1 MNSPTHVNNTRS
13 FCAISIHCVPFR
25 KEARHPSSF
34 ARLLARSSMSDE
46 HPTAR
51 YRSGN
56 GALFSSTKC
65 PPGPD
70 LSSQCDLPFGVVWTP
85 FAPPE
90 PAVTDL
96 QVHALDDEAL
106 PPVLCLACL
115 SYLHLFAQIRDSD
128 GTWVCELCGARNVA
142 PPASSQGRFRNVCS
156 PAVEFRQKVPASTGS
171 GPRQASG
178 PSAPFLPSSSSPTT
192 MNEVAEAEPHSTTLV
207 IVMDEN
213 LPRTD
218 AQAVAAALQQH
229 FASASASTQRSRV
242 GLVVFG
248 RSITV
253 YQLGVS
259 SGIAVGDVYT
269 SHRSL
274 DEARLRTRSYLLDA
288 ESNPLHSLMRCLSSV
303 YGIVIHDATS
313 SPSHINEDAEE
324 NRVRPV
330 SRLEMLKRRKEARI
344 LKQQQEQHSTVAV
357 PTQSPW
363 EQRKE
368 QQKSTRPAFR
378 CVGEALQV
386 AIDLATVGV
395 DPSRTSR
402 ILLFTN
408 GCPNYGDGSVVSSIA
423 GTGVNS
429 MLSHHPQ
436 NRPRRTADVVDPLQL
451 QRSVE
456 FFRVLSKAGCE
467 VGVAVDVFCCGALEL
482 ALPAYHAIVEA
493 SSGYVLSSQSF
504 ADPQFVY
511 KLQHVLQ
518 QTFVSGLHGTPLRD
532 DNWIDGCIVDVRTP
546 RSVRRNSVPISRN
559 SGNRRS
565 IFLNLLVAVV
575 RAVSARSLTL
585 SVRDSS
591 SMDLGRCSSTSDLA
605 SPSERRWPRP
615 RRSPPTTCPWGTW
628 SSRR

>member
-1 MNSPTHVNNTRS
+1 
-13 FCAISIHCVPFR
+13 
-25 KEARHPSSF
+25 
-34 ARLLARSSMSDE
+34 MSNED

-85 FAPPE
+85 FAPPD

-115 SYLHLFAQIRDSD
+115 SYLHLFAQIRESD
-128 GTWVCELCGARNVA
+128 GTWVCELCGSRNVA
-142 PPASSQGRFRNVCS
+142 PPAASSESSGNSNSSGRFRNVCS
-156 PAVEFRQKVPASTGS
+156 PAVEYRQKMPASAGS
-171 GPRQASG
+171 RQASA
-178 PSAPFLPSSSSPTT
+178 PSALFPASSSSPTT
-192 MNEVAEAEPHSTTLV
+192 MNEAAAAAAAGPHSTTLV

-213 LPRTD
+213 LPLAD

-229 FASASASTQRSRV
+229 FASASASTQRRTRV

-253 YQLGVS
+253 YQLGLS

-269 SHRSL
+269 SHRAL
-274 DEARLRTRSYLLDA
+274 DEARLRTRPYLLDVA
-288 ESNPLHSLMRCLSSV
+288 SNPLRSLMRCLSSV
-303 YGIVIHDATS
+303 YGIVIQDSASSLSHTHDGA
-313 SPSHINEDAEE
+313 AE
-324 NRVRPV
+324 NRDQPM

-344 LKQQQEQHSTVAV
+344 LRQQQEQEQHPSSAV

-368 QQKSTRPAFR
+368 QQKSARPAFR

-386 AIDLATVGV
+386 AIDLATVDV

-408 GCPNYGDGSVVSSIA
+408 GCPNYGDGSVVSSVA
-423 GTGVNS
+423 GTGGGS
-429 MLSHHPQ
+429 MLSQQPYP
-436 NRPRRTADVVDPLQL
+436 PRRTADVLDPLQL

-456 FFRVLSKAGCE
+456 FFRVLSRAGCE

-493 SSGYVLSSQSF
+493 SSGYVLSSLSF

-511 KLQHVLQ
+511 NLQHVLQ
-518 QTFVSGLHGTPLRD
+518 HTFVSGLHGTPLRD
-532 DNWIDGCIVDVRTP
+532 ENWIDGCIVDVRTP
-546 RSVRRNSVPISRN
+546 RSVHRTTHHSCRT
-559 SGNRRS
+559 SGNRH
-565 IFLNLLVAVV
+565 V
-575 RAVSARSLTL
+575 R
-585 SVRDSS
+585 
-591 SMDLGRCSSTSDLA
+591 STSTFL
-605 SPSERRWPRP
+605 PRLLL
-615 RRSPPTTCPWGTW
+615 
-628 SSRR
+628 